1 MIVEE
6 VDSLNSVCHQY
17 TKNQIKDALT
27 ASTNLTE
34 SEIKDVLTSLN
45 DSSLHASCSPAISTE
60 YLRRQYFQ
68 TNFSYVHPQA
78 ISLGTD
84 ENRKERFA
92 QYVPIKETLE
102 ALLKDPV
109 VWQECTKSVDDT
121 NAHVLNDVKDGSVY
135 KCNALFM
142 EPGISL
148 KLILYQDAFEIV
160 NPLGSAKKK
169 YKILGVYFTLANF
182 DPFYR
187 SSVEHLQLLLLCRE
201 VDFKYF
207 GHDKVF
213 SPLLSD
219 IKELETNGLVIFG
232 NVVKA
237 TVFCIAG
244 DNLGSH
250 NIGGFIENF
259 STSTYF
265 CRYCL
270 ATRSELHDCQKDA
283 PPRTVQNYNEAVEE
297 LQSGSMTESRGLK
310 FDSLFNSLTYFHV
323 YCDLAGFIGCVL
335 PNSSANDLVLEAL
348 QTLGVES
355 IEDLN
360 YIQEADLVNV
370 LRPVEARKLIARVKA
385 LCECYE
391 NDPSS
396 PLSSSSSTASS
407 APHRLAPVE
416 NNWHFTF
423 ELPWSKMPSGIMR
436 KLQNKERP
444 TGRERR
450 EMIRLVV
457 GEVLT
462 ICPTPGKKH
471 FDAIARKIVQ
481 AYPLSFKDVIE
492 GQVVGSGFDS
502 LTKQLQSR
510 ADNLKRGKT
519 SLSLKRQASST
530 SEEGEDVPLKKI
542 RVDTYGCVNW
552 QPKRMPLG
560 ETMETQKCMKEDL
573 KNMHKNRSKDTKSV
587 EKKMVATFF
596 TQRSDIISGMETPL
610 LITEWPYLFE
620 MCGMIAHFQELT
632 GVDVDREAVS
642 SKCGRVV
649 SYLLSREKKKKTE
662 DILTGMAIAKAKHL
676 DADIPAC
683 VMLIL
688 SHFGEDQDKMFL
700 TVDETCLPSEVDQ
713 LPSTPC
719 IVVCGMTFFSFP
731 SFTSQRLMVTLK
743 GT

>member
-1 MIVEE
+1 MGD
-6 VDSLNSVCHQY
+6 VD
-17 TKNQIKDALT
+17 
-27 ASTNLTE
+27 
-34 SEIKDVLTSLN
+34 
-45 DSSLHASCSPAISTE
+45 
-60 YLRRQYFQ
+60 
-68 TNFSYVHPQA
+68 
-78 ISLGTD
+78 
-84 ENRKERFA
+84 
-92 QYVPIKETLE
+92 
-102 ALLKDPV
+102 
-109 VWQECTKSVDDT
+109 
-121 NAHVLNDVKDGSVY
+121 
-135 KCNALFM
+135 
-142 EPGISL
+142 
-148 KLILYQDAFEIV
+148 
-160 NPLGSAKKK
+160 
-169 YKILGVYFTLANF
+169 
-182 DPFYR
+182 
-187 SSVEHLQLLLLCRE
+187 
-201 VDFKYF
+201 
-207 GHDKVF
+207 
-213 SPLLSD
+213 
-219 IKELETNGLVIFG
+219 
-232 NVVKA
+232 
-237 TVFCIAG
+237 
-244 DNLGSH
+244 
-250 NIGGFIENF
+250 
-259 STSTYF
+259 
-265 CRYCL
+265 
-270 ATRSELHDCQKDA
+270 
-283 PPRTVQNYNEAVEE
+283 
-297 LQSGSMTESRGLK
+297 
-310 FDSLFNSLTYFHV
+310 
-323 YCDLAGFIGCVL
+323 CDLAGFIGCVL

-385 LCECYE
+385 LSEKNVSENPDPSPRADSQSTTATPRGMMSPTATPRGMMSPTATPRGMMSLTATPSGMMTSVMPGRDYSSSGECYE

-719 IVVCGMTFFSFP
+719 IVVCGS
-731 SFTSQRLMVTLK
+731 SALTSEHFMVAVDQTIVNGNLTDFGDALVLMFATYYCLNISYPAEMAASLEFLQRCLFKINPDKGSKVEKRDSKKTLSINPK
-743 GT
+743 VLSLITNIADFEWRE